1 MKLFLLAVCVIGT
14 IKTYEIVP
22 RASGLRSKGDI
33 RRAPLPSIASFAP
46 LAKSLRPSST
56 GVRRAPAVVS
66 LPVRKAYKP
75 SNPAPRA
82 PMTLPVMPNLLQPL
96 PLPQFIPVPVPVL
109 TPQELPT
116 LGTLPTL
123 APHTF
128 PTFTPIPG
136 MPTMPGLTMP
146 PSFQRLLGITTT
158 TMKPASM
165 EEKEETESEGTAKA
179 YSKDLNS
186 VRSRLSKF
194 VRGSEKK
201 VSKGEDNA
209 DWIVPFH

>member
-1 MKLFLLAVCVIGT
+1 ML
-14 IKTYEIVP
+14 E
-22 RASGLRSKGDI
+22 
-33 RRAPLPSIASFAP
+33 APLPSISSFAP
-46 LAKSLRPSST
+46 LAKSLRPAST
-56 GVRRAPAVVS
+56 GVRRAPEVVTI
-66 LPVRKAYKP
+66 PTRKAYRP
-75 SNPAPRA
+75 ANPPKRI
-82 PMTLPVMPNLLQPL
+82 PMTLPLLPPLQPL

-109 TPQELPT
+109 PPQDLP
-116 LGTLPTL
+116 TLPTL

-158 TMKPASM
+158 TMKPA
-165 EEKEETESEGTAKA
+165 EKTEETEESESRSGSRA
-179 YSKDLNS
+179 YSAPTYNKDLNT

-194 VRGSEKK
+194 VRGSDKK
-201 VSKGEDNA
+201 ATKAEDNA